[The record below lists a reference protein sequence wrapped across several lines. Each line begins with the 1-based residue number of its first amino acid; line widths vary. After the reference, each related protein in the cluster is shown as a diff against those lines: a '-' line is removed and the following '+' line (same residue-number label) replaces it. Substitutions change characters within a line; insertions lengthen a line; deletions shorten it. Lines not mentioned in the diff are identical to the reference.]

1 MGETEGHLFLL
12 LIPMNWGMNMNSK
25 IQPQNPNP
33 EKENPYLNS
42 SESQGL
48 KREN

>member
-1 MGETEGHLFLL
+1 MEGMEEYRSPP

-25 IQPQNPNP
+25 IQPKNPNP
-33 EKENPYLNS
+33 EKENPYLNNL
-42 SESQGL
+42 ESQGL